1 MKGNP
6 MFKRKLF
13 AALIILSSLAFASVA
28 SGQGARASGTTK
40 VVNTSLSS
48 LPASDIVMFV
58 DVQRV
63 INDVLPRTL
72 GSNPAKLAEA
82 NAEIDRLKARTGI
95 DLRAFDQLAVGAR
108 FVYPSAN
115 TTKLKKVA
123 LAHGNFNAGGF
134 VAAGRMAASGQYR
147 EESYKGTNISIF
159 SLNEQMKWL
168 GLLKMHVTEIAVA
181 PLGANLLAFGDL
193 EVVRAAI
200 DTSKG
205 GGRVSNDL
213 IALAM
218 RNANAN
224 SIMGFGANVPQR
236 ATQNLNMDNEEI
248 ARNISSIRQAFG
260 SIGTTANGFELN
272 ATARTAQ
279 PAQAKDL
286 SDTIEG
292 LKQLAPIF
300 IAAKLRGE
308 EAKVAQK
315 VLDNLK
321 VTTQANELQIRMEL
335 AQADIATLMNR
346 FAPKSG
352 DR

>member
-1 MKGNP
+1 MRGNQIVN
-6 MFKRKLF
+6 RKVF
-13 AALIILSSLAFASVA
+13 TAVIILSLLALASVA
-28 SGQGARASGTTK
+28 SGQGARGSGSTR
-40 VVNTSLSS
+40 VANTPLSS
-48 LPASDIVMFV
+48 LPASDIVMIV
-58 DVQRV
+58 DVQKV
-63 INDVLPRTL
+63 INDAMPRTL

-82 NAEIDRLKARTGI
+82 NAEIDRLKTRTGI
-95 DLRAFDQLAVGAR
+95 DLRSFDQIAVGAR
-108 FVYPSAN
+108 FTYPTAN
-115 TTKLKKVA
+115 TLKLRKVA
-123 LAHGNFNAGGF
+123 LAHGSFNANGI
-134 VAAGRMAASGQYR
+134 VAAGRLAASGQYR

-181 PLGANLLAFGDL
+181 PIGANMLAFGDL

-200 DTSKG
+200 DAGHG
-205 GGRVSNDL
+205 GGHVANDL
-213 IALAM
+213 ISLAT
-218 RNANAN
+218 RNAGA
-224 SIMGFGANVPQR
+224 IMGFGANIPQR
-236 ATQNLNMDNEEI
+236 ATQNLNMDNEEVS
-248 ARNISSIRQAFG
+248 RNLSSIRQAFG
-260 SIGTTANGFELN
+260 SIGMTANGFELN
-272 ATARTAQ
+272 ATARTER

-321 VTTQANELQIRMEL
+321 VTTQGNEIQVRMEL